1 LAFYV
6 SVGKIYREFLA
17 KNGFEKETRNIFDE
31 FKKSGF
37 DSNYELVTEKM
48 LDSLT
53 ISGDPE
59 TCIKQ
64 LQKFKETGV
73 NLPIIQ
79 FNPIGDVNDSL
90 KLFSN
95 TFFEEK

>member
-1 LAFYV
+1 
-6 SVGKIYREFLA
+6 
-17 KNGFEKETRNIFDE
+17 
-31 FKKSGF
+31 
-37 DSNYELVTEKM
+37 M

-64 LQKFKETGV
+64 LQKFKESGV

-79 FNPIGDVNDSL
+79 FNPIGDVIDSL
-90 KLFSN
+90 KLFSS